1 MFKENEITEILS
13 KITKGNS
20 LLKSVLNDNKIL
32 AEISTEQLEQIQ
44 NAIIETDPKRIKEQA
59 EEIIKTYK

>member
-32 AEISTEQLEQIQ
+32 KEINAEQLE
-44 NAIIETDPKRIKEQA
+44 
-59 EEIIKTYK
+59 

>member
-32 AEISTEQLEQIQ
+32 KEINAEQLEQIQ